1 MMPGDRLST
10 GSVAALREL
19 EAIAGPGVG
28 GAASPAVQGPPGP
41 APATMPTEAPGI
53 IVAEVAPCD
62 DTADISVAARALI
75 DLQVAVPVVDRLCD
89 AMIAATSDRGAVPG
103 TLVLQLAVD
112 GGVTGLVALQLR
124 ERLGISASVP
134 VPPSPPL

>member
-1 MMPGDRLST
+1 
-10 GSVAALREL
+10 
-19 EAIAGPGVG
+19 
-28 GAASPAVQGPPGP
+28 
-41 APATMPTEAPGI
+41 MPTEAPGI

-134 VPPSPPL
+134 VPRRVAPLAPPAADETVRVYLCVNFAAAVAAAVCRCRIRQCCR

>member
-1 MMPGDRLST
+1 
-10 GSVAALREL
+10 
-19 EAIAGPGVG
+19 
-28 GAASPAVQGPPGP
+28 
-41 APATMPTEAPGI
+41 MPTEAPGI

-75 DLQVAVPVVDRLCD
+75 DLQVAVPVVDRRRLCD
-89 AMIAATSDRGAVPG
+89 AMIAASATSDRGAVPG